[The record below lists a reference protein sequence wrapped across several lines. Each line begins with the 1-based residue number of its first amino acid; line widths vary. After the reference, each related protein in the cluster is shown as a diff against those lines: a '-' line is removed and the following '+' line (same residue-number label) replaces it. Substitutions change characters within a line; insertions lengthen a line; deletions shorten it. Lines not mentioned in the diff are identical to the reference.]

1 MCFFSLDDQDD
12 QGGFFALMNE
22 VACGARVLSFAGEPI
37 LAHLGRLGHDF
48 SLRPLFRYSF
58 LMIECQIGILAGVK
72 EKRGGRKS
80 RSFKSRNAPDSEI
93 ALAHPASQIKA

>member
-37 LAHLGRLGHDF
+37 LAHFGTPGHDF
-48 SLRPLFRYSF
+48 SPQPLFRYSF
-58 LMIECQIGILAGVK
+58 LMIERQIEILVGVE
-72 EKRGGRKS
+72 EK
-80 RSFKSRNAPDSEI
+80 
-93 ALAHPASQIKA
+93 

>member
-1 MCFFSLDDQDD
+1 MCFFSLDD

-48 SLRPLFRYSF
+48 PPQPLFRYSF
-58 LMIECQIGILAGVK
+58 LMIECQIEILAGVK
-72 EKRGGRKS
+72 EKRGGRKGN
-80 RSFKSRNAPDSEI
+80 SFKKRNLTESEI
-93 ALAHPASQIKA
+93 LRLSLIQPA